1 MKRKYKNDVVLGEPN
16 VIIVCILPCKAKYK
30 MRARVGMRQNFK
42 YAFVKIKVVLA
53 YARKLLQIHVFC
65 GIIAL

>member
-1 MKRKYKNDVVLGEPN
+1 MRRDA
-16 VIIVCILPCKAKYK
+16 AK
-30 MRARVGMRQNFK
+30 FCK